1 MSNLMN
7 NVMGKTLTKHALK
20 FAALAGLGL
29 AMVTGAQG
37 ADMACKDMAKHVVDT
52 DLQFSL
58 THSQIP
64 GELAVSRHSLR
75 VAGTQYKLE
84 SVSQAKGFVAMLYSG
99 QLTQKSEGLV
109 DAQAGLAPLYYAE
122 QRGKKPVA
130 ETMLNAETRQV
141 LFKRNGS
148 SAPFEKGLQDRI
160 SMIYQISARL
170 RCNDDLKVGDTLAM
184 RVMST
189 GRMNNELFTVLK
201 AEEISLNLG
210 KGDRRV
216 NTLLLETKPEEAG
229 DEIVRIWYSKDLAWQ
244 PVKIEIQ
251 DDEGKRLIQTLIGM
265 GKPQP

>member
-1 MSNLMN
+1 MNNLMN
-7 NVMGKTLTKHALK
+7 RSMKHRLLK
-20 FAALAGLGL
+20 FAACAGFAI
-29 AMVTGAQG
+29 AMLPGAHA
-37 ADMACKDMAKHVVDT
+37 ADMACKGIAKHVIDT

-64 GELAVSRHSLR
+64 GELAVSKHTLR

-109 DAQAGLAPLYYAE
+109 DAQTGLAPLYYAE

-130 ETMLNAETRQV
+130 ETMLNADTQQV
-141 LFKRNGS
+141 LFKRNGN

-170 RCNDDLKVGDTLAM
+170 RCNSDLKAGDTLAM

-189 GRMNNELFTVLK
+189 GRVGNEVFTVLK
-201 AEEISLNLG
+201 AEDVTLNLG

-216 NTLLLETKPEEAG
+216 DTLLLETKPEEQG

-244 PVKIEIQ
+244 PVKIEIK
-251 DDEGKRLIQTLIGM
+251 DNEGKSLTQTLIGL

>member
-1 MSNLMN
+1 MNNLMN
-7 NVMGKTLTKHALK
+7 RSMKHRLLK
-20 FAALAGLGL
+20 FAACTGFAI
-29 AMVTGAQG
+29 AMLPGAHA
-37 ADMACKDMAKHVVDT
+37 ADMACKGIAKHVIDT

-64 GELAVSRHSLR
+64 GELAVSKHTLR

-109 DAQAGLAPLYYAE
+109 DAQTGLAPLYYAE

-130 ETMLNAETRQV
+130 ETMLNADTQQV
-141 LFKRNGS
+141 LFKRNGN

-170 RCNDDLKVGDTLAM
+170 RCNSDLKAGDTLAM

-189 GRMNNELFTVLK
+189 GRVGNEVFTVLK
-201 AEEISLNLG
+201 AEDVTLNLG

-216 NTLLLETKPEEAG
+216 DTLLLETKPEEQG

-244 PVKIEIQ
+244 PVKIEIK
-251 DDEGKRLIQTLIGM
+251 DNEGKSLTQTLIGL